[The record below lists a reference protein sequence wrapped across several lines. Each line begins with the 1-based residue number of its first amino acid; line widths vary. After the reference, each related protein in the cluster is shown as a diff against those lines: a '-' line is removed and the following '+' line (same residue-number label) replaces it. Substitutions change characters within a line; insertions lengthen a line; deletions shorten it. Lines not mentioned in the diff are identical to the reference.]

1 MSASGCRA
9 SDDPDRVEALRL
21 AEQALALDPNDPR
34 VHYALGYMCLTWR
47 DFDRAERHLDLARAM
62 NPNDALIQIVWAW
75 AQACLGEAERG
86 LPAAEL
92 AMRLNPRH
100 PRYYEHFRSRV
111 LFLARRHA
119 EAAAILERLTAGS
132 PLEHPRDLAWRA
144 AACGHL
150 GRAEEARR
158 CAGLFVEAVRRAWRG
173 DPAAGP
179 AEYVDWLVDTSYLR
193 RPEDEAH
200 LREGLRLAGLPA

>member
-1 MSASGCRA
+1 
-9 SDDPDRVEALRL
+9 
-21 AEQALALDPNDPR
+21 
-34 VHYALGYMCLTWR
+34 VHYTLGYMCLTWR
-47 DFDRAERHLDLARAM
+47 DFDRAARHLDLARTM

-92 AMRLNPRH
+92 AIRLNPHH

-111 LFLARRHA
+111 LFLARHYA
-119 EAAAILERLTAGS
+119 EAAAILDRITTGA

-144 AACGHL
+144 AACAHL
-150 GRAEEARR
+150 GRMEEAQR
-158 CAGLFVEAVRRAWRG
+158 CAGWFIEAVRRAWCG

-179 AEYVDWLVDTSYLR
+179 AAYVDWLVGTSYLQ

-200 LREGLRLAGLPA
+200 LREGLRLTGLPS